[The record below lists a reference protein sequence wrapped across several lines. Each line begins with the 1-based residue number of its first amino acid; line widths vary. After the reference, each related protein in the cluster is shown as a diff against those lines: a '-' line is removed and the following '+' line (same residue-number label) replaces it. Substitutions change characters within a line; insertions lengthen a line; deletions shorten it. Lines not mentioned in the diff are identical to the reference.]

1 MTSIRCE
8 HCGQELFTLDAEG
21 GLILH
26 AGGFVREVHGVCKC
40 GHGYHW
46 STTDRLLER
55 ILERY
60 NERRKEIDKE
70 LEKWTK

>member
-8 HCGQELFTLDAEG
+8 HCGCELFELDGEN

-26 AGGFVREVHGVCKC
+26 AGGFVRHVDGVCRC

-46 STTDRLLER
+46 SVCERQLER

-60 NERRKEIDKE
+60 NQRKKE
-70 LEKWTK
+70 LAEWMR

>member
-1 MTSIRCE
+1 MTNQVRCE
-8 HCGQELFTLDAEG
+8 HCGQPLFELDG
-21 GLILH
+21 QNDLILH
-26 AGGFVREVHGVCKC
+26 AGGMLREVHGVCRC

-60 NERRKEIDKE
+60 NQRKKGLDEAFDAI
-70 LEKWTK
+70 

>member
-1 MTSIRCE
+1 MNKIYCE
-8 HCGQELFTLDAEG
+8 HCGQPLFELDGEN

-26 AGGFVREVHGVCKC
+26 AGGMLREVHGVCRC

-46 STTDRLLER
+46 SVCERQLER

-60 NERRKEIDKE
+60 LARKEE
-70 LEKWTK
+70 LAELMR

>member
-1 MTSIRCE
+1 MTAIRCE
-8 HCGQELFTLDAEG
+8 HCGQLLFTLDGEN

-26 AGGFVREVHGVCKC
+26 AGGMVREVHGVCRC

-46 STTDRLLER
+46 SVCERQLER

-60 NERRKEIDKE
+60 NQRKKGLDEAFDAI
-70 LEKWTK
+70 